1 MSSISDISTSKLLL
15 ILSFLIIGSCSS
27 VENLQPAAISEQ
39 YNKPKFGLLL
49 MAHGAGRDWN
59 DAVRESTA
67 SLSQRVPVEIAFGMA
82 DAGSIEDS
90 VKRLEASGVDH
101 VGVVRMFVSGESW
114 YERTRQILGLDE
126 GAPSREEAKRNNPQP
141 STFMPMG
148 FWRIDTDLSF
158 YVSEDGLADAT
169 EMDGVLVNRIQALSS
184 SPSSEVA
191 VVLAHGTGS
200 DEEDSRW
207 IEKITERTALAKASM
222 GLQDIKVFT
231 LREDWRDKREE
242 AEHRIRD
249 YIRDVSQEGY
259 TPLVVPFRV
268 SGFGPYA
275 RVLEGL
281 DYEASGQGL
290 LPHANVSKW
299 IENQT
304 ELLMRI
310 AEQQY

>member
-15 ILSFLIIGSCSS
+15 ILNILIIGSCSS
-27 VENLQPAAISEQ
+27 VENLQPVVISQQ
-39 YNKPKFGLLL
+39 YNEPKFGLLL
-49 MAHGAGRDWN
+49 MAHGGGSEWN
-59 DAVRESTA
+59 TAVKESTA
-67 SLSQRVPVEIAFGMA
+67 GLAERFPVEIAFGMA
-82 DAGSIEDS
+82 DAGSIEES
-90 VKRLEASGVDH
+90 VKRLEATGVEH

-114 YERTRQILGLDE
+114 HERTRQILGVDE
-126 GAPSREEAKRNNPQP
+126 GAPSREEAKRKNPQP
-141 STFMPMG
+141 RTFMPMG
-148 FWRIDTDLSF
+148 FWRLDTDVSF
-158 YVSEDGLADAT
+158 YVSEEGLADAT
-169 EMDGVLVNRIQALSS
+169 EMDGVLVSRIQALSS
-184 SPSSEVA
+184 NPADEVA

-200 DEEDSRW
+200 DEEDARW
-207 IEKITERTALAKASM
+207 IEKITERTALAKARL

-231 LREDWRDKREE
+231 LREDWMEKREE
-242 AEHRIRD
+242 AENRIRN
-249 YIRDVSQEGY
+249 YIQEVSQKGF

-268 SGFGPYA
+268 QGFGPYA

-290 LPHANVSKW
+290 LPHVNVGQW